1 MKMFLHDRKPVFGF
15 NFISSHSVENIA
27 KACINYTFQKD
38 QPQGLLPLMIT
49 PNAAQIVMYHHEY
62 AYLKPMLQNAILILP
77 DGQPIVWT
85 SRLIKQPLQK
95 RLTGSDFFPV
105 FWNMVKPTQKAVYF
119 ILPNEETAKCMH
131 KDYDKIKTY
140 VPPFVRLEDKVQFQK
155 IIDQATQ
162 DILEFKPHFV
172 FLGLSYPKQEIL
184 SLEIY
189 KQLRT
194 SNIAFIPLFFSLGAS
209 YEFYCGMKK
218 RAPKIYQRFGMEW
231 FYRFMQE
238 PRRMWRRYTIDNFR
252 FLILMWKEVFKK

>member
-140 VPPFVRLEDKVQFQK
+140 V
-155 IIDQATQ
+155 
-162 DILEFKPHFV
+162 H
-172 FLGLSYPKQEIL
+172 
-184 SLEIY
+184 
-189 KQLRT
+189 
-194 SNIAFIPLFFSLGAS
+194 
-209 YEFYCGMKK
+209 
-218 RAPKIYQRFGMEW
+218 
-231 FYRFMQE
+231 
-238 PRRMWRRYTIDNFR
+238 
-252 FLILMWKEVFKK
+252 LMSFTVV